1 LVADAIEAQE
11 GATIDLSQ
19 AAALKIP
26 ACAGEDLPANPA
38 DGSLVW
44 DTTALAIKVA
54 ADGVWLPL
62 ALVI

>member
-1 LVADAIEAQE
+1 
-11 GATIDLSQ
+11 
-19 AAALKIP
+19 
-26 ACAGEDLPANPA
+26 
-38 DGSLVW
+38 VW